1 MFDNQRHLKDIEM
14 VLTAI
19 AGRILQLSD
28 RKASVALGA
37 ATSTAVGSAVATS
50 VMGVIGAFGTAS
62 TGAAMAGLAGA
73 AKTSAT
79 LYWIG
84 GLVGGGVAAG
94 GVALGAG
101 ALGAGVYGSVKLR
114 RAILGRS
121 RRDDLSEREQ
131 ATVLAIHALTQSIRE
146 TISDESSIS
155 NKELIL
161 FARIGVTP
169 LIEEVQR
176 LLDGGQ
182 LAGMKIY
189 NRARLRG
196 HLINLQTLLTKL
208 DAK

>member
-1 MFDNQRHLKDIEM
+1 M
-14 VLTAI
+14 
-19 AGRILQLSD
+19 
-28 RKASVALGA
+28 GA
-37 ATSTAVGSAVATS
+37 
-50 VMGVIGAFGTAS
+50 IGAFGSAS

-94 GVALGAG
+94 GVVLGAG
-101 ALGAGVYGSVKLR
+101 ALGAGIYGSVKLR

-121 RRDDLSEREQ
+121 RRDDLSGREQ
-131 ATVLAIHALTQSIRE
+131 TIVLAIHALTQSIRGAVDHAS
-146 TISDESSIS
+146 TVSD
-155 NKELIL
+155 KEMVL
-161 FARIGVTP
+161 FCRIGVTP

-176 LLDGGQ
+176 LLDDGE

-196 HLINLQTLLTKL
+196 HLINLQTLLKKL
-208 DAK
+208 DTE